1 MTGLETWG
9 ATGDGSGAPPRGSD
23 RIYEVFNPDYSVG
36 VACEQSGRIVG
47 LHVGDDVWE
56 NTDSWLAD
64 EIQRVA
70 RLAYLK
76 ARVGR
81 RAELLDRGVA
91 PVVAD
96 ALELPTEA
104 EYRLQ
109 EKAAFGA
116 GY

>member
-1 MTGLETWG
+1 M
-9 ATGDGSGAPPRGSD
+9 
-23 RIYEVFNPDYSVG
+23 FNPDYSVG
-36 VACEQSGRIVG
+36 VACEQGGRIVG
-47 LHVGDDVWE
+47 LHLGDEIWE
-56 NTDSWLAD
+56 NTDSWLAG
-64 EIQRVA
+64 EIQKVA

-81 RAELLDRGVA
+81 RAELLDRGVS